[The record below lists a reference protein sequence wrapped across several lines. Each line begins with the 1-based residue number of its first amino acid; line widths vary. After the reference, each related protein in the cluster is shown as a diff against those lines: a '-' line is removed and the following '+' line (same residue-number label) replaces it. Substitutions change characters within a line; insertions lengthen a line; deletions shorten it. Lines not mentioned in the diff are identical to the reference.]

1 MGKPKKNRP
10 MRSTGSWVH
19 GFVFF
24 VVFFVFFCFP
34 FCIFLGI
41 AVDLQKSKSSSLC
54 RLQSPPST
62 PQQLPRSADKAFF
75 IVHYPGDSNRL
86 TGTADIQQTCRK
98 YAKSGKFAHAGG
110 TLFCCFTA
118 SAVPHPT
125 VTARM
130 LLYSLQHTKLHV

>member
-1 MGKPKKNRP
+1 MGKPPPKKKTKKNKTMYPRP
-10 MRSTGSWVH
+10 CAPHWSVV
-19 GFVFF
+19 FVFF
-24 VVFFVFFCFP
+24 GFP

-41 AVDLQKSKSSSLC
+41 AVDWQ
-54 RLQSPPST
+54 
-62 PQQLPRSADKAFF
+62 RSADKAFF
-75 IVHYPGDSNRL
+75 LVHFPGDSNRL

-110 TLFCCFTA
+110 SLFCCFMA

-130 LLYSLQHTKLHV
+130 LLCSLQHTKLHV